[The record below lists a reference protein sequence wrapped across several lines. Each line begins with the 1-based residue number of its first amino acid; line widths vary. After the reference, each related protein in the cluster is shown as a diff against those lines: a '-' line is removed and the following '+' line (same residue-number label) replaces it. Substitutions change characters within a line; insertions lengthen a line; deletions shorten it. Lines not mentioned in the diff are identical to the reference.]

1 MLFVFSV
8 AVLITILIAV
18 LLGIYLVSL
27 MPNPSMVLLYLSV
40 RRQPRN
46 VILILSLN
54 VAVDFR
60 RVITICAP
68 RVIKMG
74 SSEVRVSVGFDV
86 RKGMIVCLDVE
97 LDLMLEN
104 S

>member
-68 RVIKMG
+68 RLIKMG
-74 SSEVRVSVGFDV
+74 SEVRVSVGFDV